1 MGWREEFNK
10 TDISADQLGYW
21 WTIFGPMAMLSVLMS
36 GIAAGFTSIAQYGWG
51 AIIFAGVGAACVI
64 VFAASAFM
72 VSWRYLNPLPKQP
85 AAPSESREMSTQDIS
100 SRLAEI
106 ERGIAQNK
114 AGLGELRTKAE
125 ASTQEISSR
134 LAEVERGIAQN
145 KAGLE
150 EVRTKAALLTRSLRA
165 KDAQSIVKEADQVVM
180 STYKKL
186 LEEAYP
192 DEAAWADDYAAWEKA
207 MNRIDD
213 LMSQWTQQHH
223 VPFLNTRSKD
233 SEASAPPPPHIKSDA
248 NTTRYKT
255 AWLAQSSYA
264 DKREGLFGYF
274 AAIIVDV

>member
-1 MGWREEFNK
+1 
-10 TDISADQLGYW
+10 
-21 WTIFGPMAMLSVLMS
+21 
-36 GIAAGFTSIAQYGWG
+36 
-51 AIIFAGVGAACVI
+51 
-64 VFAASAFM
+64 M
-72 VSWRYLNPLPKQP
+72 VSWRYLNPLSKQP
-85 AAPSESREMSTQDIS
+85 ATPSESREVSTQDIS

-134 LAEVERGIAQN
+134 LAEVERGIALN

-165 KDAQSIVKEADQVVM
+165 KDAQSIIKEADQVVM
-180 STYKKL
+180 STCKKL

-207 MNRIDD
+207 MSRIDD

-223 VPFLNTRSKD
+223 VPFLNTRLKD
-233 SEASAPPPPHIKSDA
+233 SEASVPPPPHIKSDA
-248 NTTRYKT
+248 NATRYKT

-274 AAIIVDV
+274 AAIIGDV

>member
-21 WTIFGPMAMLSVLMS
+21 WTIFAPAAMLSVLMS
-36 GIAAGFTSIAQYGWG
+36 GIAAGFPSISQYGWG
-51 AIIFAGVGAACVI
+51 AIIFAGVGAACMI
-64 VFAASAFM
+64 MFAASAFM
-72 VSWRYLNPLPKQP
+72 VSWRYLNPLPKEP
-85 AAPSESREMSTQDIS
+85 ATPSESREVSTQHIS

-125 ASTQEISSR
+125 ASTQDISSR

-145 KAGLE
+145 KVGLE
-150 EVRTKAALLTRSLRA
+150 ELRTKATMLTRSMRA
-165 KDAQSIVKEADQVVM
+165 RDAQSMIKEADQVVM

-186 LEEAYP
+186 LEETYP

-207 MNRIDD
+207 MSRIDD
-213 LMSQWTQQHH
+213 LMSQWTHQHH

-233 SEASAPPPPHIKSDA
+233 SEAGAPLPQHVKSDD
-248 NTTRYKT
+248 NVTRYKT

-274 AAIIVDV
+274 AAIIGDV

>member
-1 MGWREEFNK
+1 
-10 TDISADQLGYW
+10 
-21 WTIFGPMAMLSVLMS
+21 
-36 GIAAGFTSIAQYGWG
+36 
-51 AIIFAGVGAACVI
+51 
-64 VFAASAFM
+64 M

-85 AAPSESREMSTQDIS
+85 ATPSESREMSTQDMS

-134 LAEVERGIAQN
+134 LAEVERGIALN
-145 KAGLE
+145 RAGLE

-165 KDAQSIVKEADQVVM
+165 RDAQSVIREADQVVM

-207 MNRIDD
+207 MSRIDD

-223 VPFLNTRSKD
+223 VPFLDIRSKD
-233 SEASAPPPPHIKSDA
+233 IEASAPPPQQIKSEA
-248 NTTRYKT
+248 NATRYKT
-255 AWLAQSSYA
+255 ARLAQSSYA

-274 AAIIVDV
+274 AAIIGDV

>member
-10 TDISADQLGYW
+10 TDISVDQLGYW

-51 AIIFAGVGAACVI
+51 AIVFAGVGAACVI
-64 VFAASAFM
+64 MFAGSAFM

-85 AAPSESREMSTQDIS
+85 STPSESREVSTQDIS

-125 ASTQEISSR
+125 ASTQDISSR
-134 LAEVERGIAQN
+134 LAEIERGIAQN

-165 KDAQSIVKEADQVVM
+165 KDAQSIIKEADQVVM

-207 MNRIDD
+207 MSRIDD

-223 VPFLNTRSKD
+223 VPFLSTRSKD

-248 NTTRYKT
+248 NATRYKA

-264 DKREGLFGYF
+264 DQREGLFGYF
-274 AAIIVDV
+274 AAIIGDV

>member
-21 WTIFGPMAMLSVLMS
+21 WTIFAPAAMLSVLMS
-36 GIAAGFTSIAQYGWG
+36 GIAAGFPSISQYGWG
-51 AIIFAGVGAACVI
+51 AIIFAGVGAACMI
-64 VFAASAFM
+64 MFAASAFM
-72 VSWRYLNPLPKQP
+72 VSWRYLNPLPKEP
-85 AAPSESREMSTQDIS
+85 ATPSESREVSTQHIS

-125 ASTQEISSR
+125 ASTQDM
-134 LAEVERGIAQN
+134 
-145 KAGLE
+145 
-150 EVRTKAALLTRSLRA
+150 RA
-165 KDAQSIVKEADQVVM
+165 RDAQSMIKEADQVVM

-186 LEEAYP
+186 LEETYP

-207 MNRIDD
+207 MSRIDD
-213 LMSQWTQQHH
+213 LMSQWTHQHH

-233 SEASAPPPPHIKSDA
+233 SEAGAPLPQHVKSDD
-248 NTTRYKT
+248 NVTRYKT

-274 AAIIVDV
+274 AAIIGDV